1 MASVFGH
8 ALVAITI
15 KKIAD
20 DKNTK
25 WLLLSAILSSI
36 LPDLDVISFN
46 LGIPYLHPLGHRG
59 FSHSI
64 LFALIWAGILAIS
77 IGKLKKKLWFFVI
90 FLSTLSHGVLDA
102 MTNGGKGI
110 GFFIPFENSRYFF
123 PFRPIQVSPIGI
135 EKFFSQW
142 GLEVI
147 LSEIKYVLLP
157 SIVIFVILKMVNKY
171 KSCK

>member
-8 ALVAITI
+8 ALVAIAI
-15 KKIAD
+15 KKIVD

-46 LGIPYLHPLGHRG
+46 FGIPYEHPLGHRG

-64 LFALIWAGILAIS
+64 LFALIWAGLLAIS

-90 FLSTLSHGVLDA
+90 FLSTISHGVLDA

-110 GFFIPFENSRYFF
+110 GFFIPFDNSRYFF
-123 PFRPIQVSPIGI
+123 SFRPIQVSPIGI

-142 GLEVI
+142 GVEVI

-157 SIVIFVILKMVNKY
+157 SIVIFVIWKMVNKY
-171 KSCK
+171 KACK